1 MLGRFLH
8 WYPGYTA
15 ETALAMPAT
24 RFFALLRAIRKLEA
38 AADMRQ
44 LRVSAAV
51 AYPGKSGEHV
61 SDLGDD
67 LKAALGVRAAKPA
80 SNVIPGLTPGVQLA
94 DEDQLLA
101 EHRRL
106 AEEYERLRK
115 G

>member
-15 ETALAMPAT
+15 ESALAMPAV
-24 RFFALLRAIRKLEA
+24 RFFALSRAIRKLEA

-51 AYPGKSGEHV
+51 AFPGQSGERV

-67 LKAALGVRAAKPA
+67 LQTALGVRAAKPA
-80 SNVIPGLTPGVQLA
+80 STIIPGLTPGVQPA
-94 DEDQLLA
+94 DGDELLA